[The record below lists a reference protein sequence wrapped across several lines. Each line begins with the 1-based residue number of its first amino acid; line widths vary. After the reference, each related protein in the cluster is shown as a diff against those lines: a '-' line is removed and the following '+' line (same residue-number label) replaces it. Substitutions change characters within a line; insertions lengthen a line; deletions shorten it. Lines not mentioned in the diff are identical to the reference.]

1 MTSVEDTSSLTDR
14 WVLVHVAGN
23 LHYFSL
29 SVPSLRLIAAKFASE
44 DYEAIKNLWSN
55 AYDAIERK
63 KRMGYPY

>member
-1 MTSVEDTSSLTDR
+1 VCRLLIYQGRVLT
-14 WVLVHVAGN
+14 VAVAEHAGN

-29 SVPSLRLIAAKFASE
+29 SVPSLRFIAAKFASE
-44 DYEAIKNLWSN
+44 DEEAIKNLWSN